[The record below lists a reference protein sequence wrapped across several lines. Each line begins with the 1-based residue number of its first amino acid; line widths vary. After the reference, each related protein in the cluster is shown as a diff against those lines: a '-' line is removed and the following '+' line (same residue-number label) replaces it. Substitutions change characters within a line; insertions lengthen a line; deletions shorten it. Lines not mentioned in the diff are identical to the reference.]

1 MPDRIIDKQQG
12 VKVLSLFDGMSCG
25 MLAFGQAGMKVDRY
39 VAYEIDKYAIQVST
53 HNFPMIEQK
62 GDVFQADFTEYE
74 GFDAVVGGSPC
85 TYWSIAQTKNRET
98 EAHGIGWELFQQYVR
113 AIKEAKPKFFIYENN
128 KSMANA
134 IKEEISN
141 TFGFE
146 PIMINSALVSA
157 QRRQRYYWVGVRQE
171 DGTYRKANIIQPEDR
186 GILLRDVLDDGWVS
200 DRDKSHTIIGS
211 QGRTTHRE
219 YFQKNQGQMALAIN
233 DTDGDKSKCLRA
245 NYYKANVRD
254 IIGNDYD
261 KRTGVAEPINIT
273 TDGKSQTLKA
283 QYSKN
288 NTSNFVHD
296 GTFGATGVAHP
307 VNESDGKS
315 LSLLAQYNRNSIA
328 NFVTSGFHR
337 ASGVAEPVAV
347 RCRGRCEEDGNG
359 CARYEASCD
368 LKANTLDTNASNG
381 SMVAEPV
388 CMRYERTEEGKR
400 LRSDYEAGII
410 HHGYSEH
417 RVLQPRDDGKTNTL
431 TTVQKDNQILVPL
444 AGRFVGRRINEDGH
458 RDDNNEDLEYVQRCE
473 VNEDPFKTNCLTTV
487 QKDNV
492 VLEPL
497 EPIGSTVLN
506 INPSGR
512 GINGEVMHT
521 EGKSRCLMTNKGE
534 GPKIITKSISMTGDF
549 DSRNVSVNDK
559 AFCLAANPSSD
570 MDAKAIIGTGVCSES
585 SECSEPI
592 GAVGNMYG
600 NGQNGQLFG
609 LDSKTKTLSAGTGQ
623 TGRGIGSNNSP
634 KAVLPV
640 EVRGMSYPLKDTT
653 GGDSGVIATLDM
665 PGSHD
670 ILTRVFGTEGKSP
683 TITAG
688 TGGNKEPK
696 VFSDTQRVKSTT
708 KTPVYTVEGGQ
719 IEIKGKRYPIKLP
732 DGDYII
738 RKLTVSECKRL
749 QTVPEWYDMSV
760 ISNSQAYKCLGNGWT
775 VDVIAH
781 LIDGVVNE
789 SRSKVPT
796 THQSVLF

>member
-39 VAYEIDKYAIQVST
+39 VAYEIDKYAIQVSK

-85 TYWSIAQTKNRET
+85 TYWSIAQTKNRES

-113 AIKEAKPKFFIYENN
+113 AIREAKPKFFIYENN

-171 DGTYRKANIIQPEDR
+171 DGTYRKANIIQPEDK
-186 GILLRDVLDDGWVS
+186 GILLRDVLDDGWVT
-200 DRDKSHTIIGS
+200 DRAKRLEACD
-211 QGRTTHRE
+211 
-219 YFQKNQGQMALAIN
+219 N
-233 DTDGDKSKCLRA
+233 
-245 NYYKANVRD
+245 KANCLTSV
-254 IIGNDYD
+254 
-261 KRTGVAEPINIT
+261 T
-273 TDGKSQTLKA
+273 TDSM
-283 QYSKN
+283 
-288 NTSNFVHD
+288 
-296 GTFGATGVAHP
+296 
-307 VNESDGKS
+307 
-315 LSLLAQYNRNSIA
+315 
-328 NFVTSGFHR
+328 
-337 ASGVAEPVAV
+337 VAEPVAV
-347 RCRGRCEEDGNG
+347 RCRGRYDEDGG

-458 RDDNNEDLEYVQRCE
+458 RDDNNECLEYVQRCE
-473 VNEDPFKTNCLTTV
+473 VNEDPSKTNCLTTV

-506 INPSGR
+506 TNPS
-512 GINGEVMHT
+512 
-521 EGKSRCLMTNKGE
+521 
-534 GPKIITKSISMTGDF
+534 
-549 DSRNVSVNDK
+549 
-559 AFCLAANPSSD
+559 
-570 MDAKAIIGTGVCSES
+570 
-585 SECSEPI
+585 
-592 GAVGNMYG
+592 
-600 NGQNGQLFG
+600 
-609 LDSKTKTLSAGTGQ
+609 
-623 TGRGIGSNNSP
+623 GRGIGSNNSP

-670 ILTRVFGTEGKSP
+670 ILTRVFGTEGKAP

-796 THQSVLF
+796 MHQSVLF